1 MLTFALPTG
10 RVMEDCIE
18 IIGGAGLPV
27 SRLKNAGRSLVV
39 EEGNFR
45 YLLTKPSD
53 VAAMAHYGAA
63 DLALAGS
70 DVIEESGIALAELL
84 DTGRRCCFMA
94 IAGPEH
100 IAEKFNGHSSKL
112 MGLRVATKYPRIAER
127 TFAGWGVQIKILKLN
142 GSVELAPALK
152 LSDCI
157 FDIVQTGGT
166 LRANG
171 LQVIKETAPVS
182 LRLVTGRGAL
192 QLRWGAI
199 FGVVDTIKS
208 YIAKGKRADEN
219 RAEPREQR
227 NKNLSAA

>member
-1 MLTFALPTG
+1 MLTLALPTG
-10 RVMEDCIE
+10 RSFDACMDIIE
-18 IIGGAGLPV
+18 GAGLPAAK
-27 SRLKNAGRSLVV
+27 LKNAERNLVI
-39 EEGNFR
+39 EDGNFR

-53 VAAMAHYGAA
+53 VPSMIYYGAA

-84 DTGRRCCFMA
+84 DTGMGKCSMV
-94 IAGPEH
+94 IAGPAH
-100 IAEKFNGHSSKL
+100 AAERFNGHISRL
-112 MGLRVATKYPRIAER
+112 MGLRVATKYVRIAER
-127 TFAGWGVQIKILKLN
+127 TFASWGVQIKILKLN

-182 LRLVTGRGAL
+182 LRLVAGGGAL
-192 QLRWGAI
+192 RMRWSSM
-199 FGVVDTIKS
+199 FGVVESI
-208 YIAKGKRADEN
+208 EN
-219 RAEPREQR
+219 YVGVRPG
-227 NKNLSAA
+227 AAVCAG